1 MLSRIL
7 HQKRPLVID
16 PVAMLEISKRIFGNW
31 AQQESVQAGT
41 STMEEPHAG
50 KEEMA
55 VRVG

>member
-7 HQKRPLVID
+7 RPQKPLVID
-16 PVAMLEISKRIFGNW
+16 PVAMLEISKRIFGNR